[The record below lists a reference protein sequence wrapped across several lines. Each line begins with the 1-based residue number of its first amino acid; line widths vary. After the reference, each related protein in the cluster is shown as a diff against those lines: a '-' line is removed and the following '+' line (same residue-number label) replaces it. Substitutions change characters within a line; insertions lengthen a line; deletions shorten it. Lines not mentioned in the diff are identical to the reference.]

1 MRAFEKRKLDNHPA
15 STFFDP
21 KIQKKLNTGKA
32 GDQYEVEADT
42 VATKV
47 VKHSNKTG
55 GLVQAK
61 EEEKLQQK
69 PIIETSSTLQKQEIK
84 EEPVQKKEEEQVQ
97 QKPIA
102 ETISTLQK
110 KETTEEQPIQKKEE
124 KNDSENITT
133 ESKINKTKG
142 EGRPMSRGIR
152 TEMDLAFKANFSPI
166 RIHTDSAAI
175 ALCEEMGAQAFTNGV
190 DIYFNKGKYN
200 PQSSAGK
207 ELLAHELTHT
217 IQQGAIEKM

>member
-1 MRAFEKRKLDNHPA
+1 MRAFEKIKLDNHPS

-42 VATKV
+42 VASKV
-47 VKHSNKTG
+47 VNRSNKTV
-55 GLVQAK
+55 GLVQA

-69 PIIETSSTLQKQEIK
+69 PTTEISSTLQKQEIK

-97 QKPIA
+97 QKPIVD
-102 ETISTLQK
+102 TISTLQK
-110 KETTEEQPIQKKEE
+110 KETTEEQPIQKKGE
-124 KNDSENITT
+124 KNDPENIRT
-133 ESKINKTKG
+133 ESKINNTKG
-142 EGRPMSRGIR
+142 VGRPMSRGIR

-166 RIHTDSAAI
+166 RIHTDSTAI

-200 PQSSAGK
+200 PQSTAGK
-207 ELLAHELTHT
+207 ELLVHELTHT
-217 IQQGAIEKM
+217 IQQGAIEKI